1 MGIRFNFCMK
11 KFLSISVSLLILLSV
26 MHFTVATHYC
36 SGKIAAT
43 KVSFSGELASCGMEG
58 PVDRC
63 PSTGKHLGTNCCK
76 DKVSVFVVDNNY
88 ASSAFEF
95 KAFSQPVLQ
104 VFDIPASGGIHSLS
118 VLNFINTNV
127 RPPGNFMVSAVS
139 LPGICVFR
147 I

>member
-1 MGIRFNFCMK
+1 MK
-11 KFLSISVSLLILLSV
+11 KFLSISFSFLILLSV

-36 SGKIAAT
+36 GGEISAT
-43 KVSFSGELASCGMEG
+43 KVTVSGELASCGMEG
-58 PVDRC
+58 PVD
-63 PSTGKHLGTNCCK
+63 NCTLPGNHVKSHCCN

-88 ASSAFEF
+88 APSFFQF
-95 KAFSQPVLQ
+95 KTFSQPGLQ
-104 VFDIPASGGIHSLS
+104 VFNVAESYRIHALP
-118 VLNFINTNV
+118 VLNLFNTNV